1 MITLGQNDQAFLLSM
16 NLAVYNMNK
25 RKPQS
30 LRGDKLA
37 RRMVQLV
44 HSAMDCYFIRTYVY
58 RWILYVQKIPKTI
71 T

>member
-16 NLAVYNMNK
+16 NLTVYNMNK

-30 LRGDKLA
+30 LRGDTLA

-44 HSAMDCYFIRTYVY
+44 YCAMDCYFTGTYVY
-58 RWILYVQKIPKTI
+58 WWILYVQKIFKTI